1 MASFDPTILRS
12 VGVELLRTLW
22 AHDISAE
29 LAGDARST
37 EELVLKNRDE
47 GHAWIIIVKQEGIV
61 KIKTMPT
68 SGAGAGSGTGSGAS
82 AAAIHRNYAAP
93 DVELPF
99 SQVVS
104 WLRSEMRERDSTR
117 TGAAKVAAA
126 AAAAAA
132 VASSSLESSSVGGS
146 HHLHTG
152 VGDRAGGA
160 EGQQQEVRILV
171 SQTKSKKFNRQAVV
185 EQAQV
190 SAARLVRSF
199 LSGPVAAVETTDQV
213 LDLIRGTALSDP
225 DSWRRVEQSVSSV
238 EKKYTRDIQDMLLR
252 WRTEY
257 ESSNNSRSR
266 NAFVYNF
273 RTGTCIYYDLGA

>member
-37 EELVLKNRDE
+37 EELVLKNREE
-47 GHAWIIIVKQEGIV
+47 GHSWIIIVKQEGVV

-68 SGAGAGSGTGSGAS
+68 AGAGSGTSGAS

-132 VASSSLESSSVGGS
+132 AVASPSLESSSVGRS
-146 HHLHTG
+146 HHHAGTG
-152 VGDRAGGA
+152 DQAGGA

-185 EQAQV
+185 EQAQA
-190 SAARLVRSF
+190 SSARLVRSF

-238 EKKYTRDIQDMLLR
+238 EKKYTREIQDMLLR

-257 ESSNNSRSR
+257 ESSNNTRSR

>member
-22 AHDISAE
+22 AHDMSAE
-29 LAGDARST
+29 LASDARST

-47 GHAWIIIVKQEGIV
+47 GHAWIIIVKQEGVV
-61 KIKTMPT
+61 KIKTMPNT
-68 SGAGAGSGTGSGAS
+68 NSGSGSGGGSS

-99 SQVVS
+99 SQVIS

-146 HHLHTG
+146 HSG
-152 VGDRAGGA
+152 AGDRAGGA

-257 ESSNNSRSR
+257 ESSNSSRSR